1 MTPPS
6 ALPPGVLDGLR
17 VLDLTRIIA
26 GPSCTQTLAD
36 LGASVVK
43 VEKPGSGD
51 DTRRMGPVLRDAQGR
66 PTDDSATFLA
76 NNRGKRS
83 ITVDIAQPEGAAL
96 VRRLAL
102 ASDVVIDNYKV
113 GNLARYGLDAASLRA
128 EKPSLVTCSI
138 TGFGPDGPY
147 APRAAYDFVL
157 QGLSGLMSTCG
168 DPAGMPMRTGAPI
181 TDVFTG
187 LYATI
192 ALLAALMHRRATG
205 EGQHVDVAMIDAAVA
220 VTGHLALTYLMGAGV
235 PQRQGNRNPIV
246 VPAGVYRVQDGHI
259 VITTGNDGQFRA
271 LATLLGHPEWAD
283 DERYRSLPLRARCP
297 DELDALIA
305 RELERFTRAELLA
318 ALDKAGIP
326 AGPIHAMDGVFAD
339 PQVRHRGL
347 ALSLPH
353 ASGVDAPSLRSPL
366 NLPASPVRHRAP
378 PQLGQHTDEVLRDEL
393 GLDDGAIAALRA
405 RGVV

>member
-1 MTPPS
+1 MTPDLS
-6 ALPPGVLDGLR
+6 SLPGVLDGVR

-36 LGASVVK
+36 LGASVIK
-43 VEKPGSGD
+43 IEKPGSGD
-51 DTRRMGPVLRDAQGR
+51 DTRRMGPVLHDAEGR

-83 ITVDIAQPEGAAL
+83 VTVDIAQPDGAAL

-102 ASDVVIDNYKV
+102 QSHVVIDNYKV

-128 EKPSLVTCSI
+128 ERPELITCSI

-157 QGLSGLMSTCG
+157 QGMSGLMSTCG

-192 ALLAALMHRRATG
+192 ALLAALMHQRATG
-205 EGQHVDVAMIDAAVA
+205 QGQHVDIAMIDAAVA

-246 VPAGVYRVQDGHI
+246 VPAGVYRAKDGHLI
-259 VITTGNDGQFRA
+259 ITTGNDGQFRA
-271 LATLLGHPEWAD
+271 LATVLGHPEWAD
-283 DERYRSLPLRARCP
+283 DERYRTLPQRARRA
-297 DELDALIA
+297 DEVEALVVPCI
-305 RELERFTRAELLA
+305 ERFTRDELLA
-318 ALDKAGIP
+318 ALEATGVP

-339 PQVRHRGL
+339 PQVQHRGL
-347 ALSLPH
+347 ALKLPH
-353 ASGVDAPSLRSPL
+353 ASGVDVPSLRSPL
-366 NLPASPVRHRAP
+366 RLPAAPLRHRAP
-378 PQLGQHTDEVLRDEL
+378 PQLGQHTDEVLRDLL
-393 GLDDGAIAALRA
+393 GLDDAARAALRA